1 METRHFSFE
10 RVSLMLVALQAEAA
24 SNRAQFM
31 PIMREDDSPYP
42 RLRVA
47 RFLLLVCGMTPAAI
61 TRREVSDGVPRL
73 DLQ

>member
-31 PIMREDDSPYP
+31 PIMCEDDSPHP

-47 RFLLLVCGMTPAAI
+47 RFLLLVWLLLLPRPSISVGL
-61 TRREVSDGVPRL
+61 TRV
-73 DLQ
+73 